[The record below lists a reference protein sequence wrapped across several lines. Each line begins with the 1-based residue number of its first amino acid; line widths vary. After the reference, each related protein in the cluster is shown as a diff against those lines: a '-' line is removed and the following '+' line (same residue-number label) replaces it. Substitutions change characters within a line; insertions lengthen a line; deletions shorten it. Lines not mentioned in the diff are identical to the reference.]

1 MATKE
6 AAIDVDADAAADV
19 PPSPRI
25 VRGTGNAAAPL
36 ELASSD
42 SEDESPV
49 RARQMSAS
57 ENDGGGV
64 KE

>member
-1 MATKE
+1 MASPDD
-6 AAIDVDADAAADV
+6 AIDVDV

-25 VRGTGNAAAPL
+25 KRGKGDANEPL